1 MGCASVR
8 KTSKSKIG
16 LLQEPEIR
24 DLVAGKKDSTNL
36 IPIRTS
42 SVVKIASNYSHSPS
56 KDIKIEASVFAH
68 LNSKSLQENYDLMEK
83 ISEGDIAFVRLAV
96 HKASRKHKAVKS
108 VEKSKIINNNNKL
121 NLLEEFNTLK
131 KLDHPN
137 IVKVFECYE
146 DSTYMHTVLEYLPGG
161 QLIDY
166 LIKSNM
172 LSERIAARI
181 MQQILSALSYCHE
194 KRIIHTDIR
203 PEHIL
208 FDSKSEKSVPKLISF
223 GKSTIKVPVINNQSK
238 LSRLLYTAPE
248 VLKGEPCTEQS
259 DIWSCGVLLYMLLTG
274 KPPFAGKTQNLLKQ
288 RVQTGDYSLKGQ
300 EWAKISG
307 PAIELLKQMLVYN
320 PSSRIS
326 ARAAMQNPWIKA
338 CLSNPNLSANDTLA
352 LKNISNFR
360 TKQKLQQVV
369 LVYIANN
376 ALSKE
381 RLSEMSQTFQHL
393 DKDGD
398 GKISKE
404 ELIEAYL
411 QFMSQAKA
419 IKEVEAIMQSIDT
432 NNSGFIDYTEFA
444 AACLKREDIEDLD
457 NLDIAFRAFDADG
470 SGKISAQEL
479 KEMLCLDEDQTN
491 SLRVLLQE
499 IDENGDGQIDIDEF
513 RNMMIKHIS

>member
-8 KTSKSKIG
+8 KTSKSKVSLFQDPKMRSLIV
-16 LLQEPEIR
+16 E
-24 DLVAGKKDSTNL
+24 KKVSTNL
-36 IPIRTS
+36 VPVRTS
-42 SVVKIASNYSHSPS
+42 SVVKIASNYSYSPNQ
-56 KDIKIEASVFAH
+56 DIKIEASLFVN
-68 LNSKSLQENYDLMEK
+68 LNSKNIQENYDLMEK
-83 ISEGDIAFVRLAV
+83 ISEGDTAFVRKAF
-96 HKASRKHKAVKS
+96 HKTSRKYKAVKS
-108 VEKSKIINNNNKL
+108 VEKIKTSNNKDNL
-121 NLLEEFNTLK
+121 NLVKEFNTLK

-146 DSTYMHTVLEYLPGG
+146 DSTYMHTVLEHLPGG

-172 LSERIAARI
+172 LSEQIAARI
-181 MQQILSALSYCHE
+181 MKQILSALSYCHE
-194 KRIIHTDIR
+194 KKIIHTDIR
-203 PEHIL
+203 SEHIL
-208 FDSKSEKSVPKLISF
+208 FDSKSENSIPKLISF
-223 GKSTIKVPVINNQSK
+223 GKSIIKVPVISNNGK

-248 VLKGEPCTEQS
+248 ILNGEPYTAQS
-259 DIWSCGVLLYMLLTG
+259 DIWSCGVLLYILLSG
-274 KPPFAGKTQNLLKQ
+274 KPPFAGKTQEILKQ
-288 RVQTGDYSLKGQ
+288 RVKTGDFSLKGQ
-300 EWAKISG
+300 EWAKISS
-307 PAIELLKQMLVYN
+307 PAIELLNQMLVYN

-326 ARAAMQNPWIKA
+326 AKAAMQSPWIKA
-338 CLSNPNLSANDTLA
+338 CLSGPSLSPNDTLA
-352 LKNISNFR
+352 LKNLSSFR
-360 TKQKLQQVV
+360 TKQKLQQIV

-381 RLSEMSQTFQHL
+381 RLSEMTQTFQKL

-411 QFMSQAKA
+411 QFMSQERAV
-419 IKEVEAIMQSIDT
+419 KEVEAIMKTIDT

-457 NLDIAFRAFDADG
+457 NLDIAFKAFDTDG

-479 KEMLCLDEDQTN
+479 RELLCLDEDQSN
-491 SLRVLLQE
+491 SLRALLNE

-513 RNMMIKHIS
+513 RNMMIKHIN